1 MIVASQIVET
11 IKSQSKNLPV
21 SEKVELIRFLTES
34 LSERTGETPLKFG
47 KYSNA
52 ERTMSTEE
60 DLRIA
65 EWNPSDTELD
75 GH

>member
-1 MIVASQIVET
+1 MASQIVET

-21 SEKVELIRFLTES
+21 SDKVELIRFLTES
-34 LSERTGETPLKFG
+34 LSERTVDTPLKFG
-47 KYSNA
+47 KYSA
-52 ERTMSTEE
+52 AGRTMSTEE

-65 EWNPSDTELD
+65 EWNPSDSELD